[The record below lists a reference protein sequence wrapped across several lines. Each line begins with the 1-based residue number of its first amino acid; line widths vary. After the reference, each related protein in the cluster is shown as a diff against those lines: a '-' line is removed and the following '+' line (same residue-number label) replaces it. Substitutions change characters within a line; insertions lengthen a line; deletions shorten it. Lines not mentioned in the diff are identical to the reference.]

1 MEIKFPRYDFPLC
14 TYIGVLANFSKGLA
28 IFAGEIFRQRQRK
41 TAYLYAPV
49 PTWPNSNELIVDP
62 T

>member
-49 PTWPNSNELIVDP
+49 PT
-62 T
+62 